1 MMRILF
7 STLFALLI
15 CSNTSAEVNLKNLH
29 SSRVYSTVL
38 KEYRDVKVLLPNE
51 YNDTYYKYPT
61 IYLLDA
67 ETNFD
72 MGIEVLSFLM
82 DNHFIPPHIVV
93 GLPNTDRFRDMT
105 PVDSIMNK
113 NIFRTRG
120 GADNFIKTLELD
132 VFPFIADNFR
142 ASTQRLVMGHS
153 YSGLFVVY
161 AFSTRPDLF
170 DKYLAFS
177 PILWWNN
184 KAIVNDIDQFLSN
197 NSSIRKQLFVS
208 FAEEAAEMLKSC
220 KSLILSLETKAP
232 SDLKWNYAWMPDES
246 HYTLYRKSLMQGMET
261 IFAEY
266 KYPDVQVLVEKG
278 VEVAETY
285 QRKVLLSYGRNEKL
299 PYSLLENVCIQLK
312 DAERYDDAMA
322 FLKYSISNYPERAE
336 SFYYVGEIYE
346 KVNQPKEAVKFYEIA
361 HNKDKGRW
369 DYENKFIAM
378 QKLLV
383 ELENKTQNNI
393 DL

>member
-1 MMRILF
+1 MMRISF
-7 STLFALLI
+7 ATLFALLI
-15 CSNTSAEVNLKNLH
+15 CVSSYAEVNVKQLRN
-29 SSRVYSTVL
+29 SRVYSTVL

-51 YNDTYYKYPT
+51 YDDTHYKYPT

-113 NIFRTRG
+113 NIYKTRG

-132 VFPFIADNFR
+132 IFPFIAENFR
-142 ASTQRLVMGHS
+142 VSTQRLVMGHS
-153 YSGLFVVY
+153 YSGLFVVH

-170 DKYLAFS
+170 DKFLAFS

-184 KAIVNDIDQFLSN
+184 KAIVNDVDQFLSN
-197 NSSIRKQLFVS
+197 NSSIRKWLFIS
-208 FAEEAAEMLKSC
+208 FAEEATEMLISC
-220 KSLILSLETKAP
+220 KSLISSLETKAP
-232 SDLKWNYAWMPDES
+232 PDLKWKYAWMPDES

-278 VEVAETY
+278 IEVAQTY
-285 QRKVLLSYGRNEKL
+285 QRQVFLSYGRNEKL
-299 PYSLLENVCIQLK
+299 PFPLLESVCVQLK
-312 DAERYDDAMA
+312 DAERYDEAMA
-322 FLKYSISNYPERAE
+322 FLKYSITNYPERAE

-346 KVNQPKEAVKFYEIA
+346 NVNQLQEAVKFYELA

-369 DYENKFIAM
+369 DYENKFLAT
-378 QKLLV
+378 QKLLN
-383 ELENKTQNNI
+383 ELENKTQTNMN
-393 DL
+393 L